1 MPLKTITQEN
11 DDVES
16 QVSRHRK
23 SDQLKE
29 KRKQA
34 LLKRGGEQSEMS
46 QRQILIKETKKE

>member
-1 MPLKTITQEN
+1 LKTITQEN

-34 LLKRGGEQSEMS
+34 LLKRGGEQSEIS